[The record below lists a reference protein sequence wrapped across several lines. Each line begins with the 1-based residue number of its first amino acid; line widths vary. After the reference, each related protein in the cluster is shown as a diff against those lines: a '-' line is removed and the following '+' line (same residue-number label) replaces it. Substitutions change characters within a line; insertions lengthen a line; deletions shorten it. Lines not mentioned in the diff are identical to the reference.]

1 MHFRILTILM
11 FFSVL
16 AAAQK
21 ESTTLLDKCPVFIT
35 DTLSPNNFFLEFQPA
50 TVKVYRAKGV
60 LTITIEQKDQFFTL
74 LFNRNKLKNT
84 KYKIQSFANSKN
96 ELAAKYSFKSGDQV
110 SYVNMTSGTVETKFN
125 KESSLWQIKV
135 NGLLSNYVGQSV
147 TYFRVKAEFSIL

>member
-1 MHFRILTILM
+1 M
-11 FFSVL
+11 
-16 AAAQK
+16 
-21 ESTTLLDKCPVFIT
+21 
-35 DTLSPNNFFLEFQPA
+35 NFFLEFQPA

-110 SYVNMTSGTVETKFN
+110 SYVNMTSGTGGN
-125 KESSLWQIKV
+125 QI
-135 NGLLSNYVGQSV
+135 Q
-147 TYFRVKAEFSIL
+147 